1 MSYEVVQAAH
11 SKTARMRYWVYP
23 LSGLLVAAGPLL
35 GWQVFQHLQAA
46 TGLRLCAASIAA
58 SFALLDGILIAGS
71 LEWHLRGL
79 SSAWASV
86 QGLPSPTG
94 VLRVRHDR

>member
-1 MSYEVVQAAH
+1 MSYEVVQAACR
-11 SKTARMRYWVYP
+11 KTARMRYWVYP
-23 LSGLLVAAGPLL
+23 LSGLLVVVGPFL

-46 TGLRLCAASIAA
+46 TGLRLCAALIAA
-58 SFALLDGILIAGS
+58 SFAVLDGILIAGS

-86 QGLPSPTG
+86 QSLPLPKVVS
-94 VLRVRHDR
+94 RVRHDR